1 MGIKKVFLCIY
12 DKAFLLKERIYDLMT
27 RKEIIV
33 SIGELMSYRGF
44 EDGTQF
50 LVASR
55 LLDVES
61 YINNKDTSFRF
72 QKMMTLCGKA
82 DVSFF
87 NDESART
94 IFSGLIKS
102 YLEKGYN
109 GKSHFL
115 LDKDCLLRNGTHRT
129 ALHIYLKDYTAKAYV
144 LKRKFSVF
152 DDCYSNFKNN
162 LQKDVFLTVENRLE
176 NIRKELIENGVS
188 FCAVL
193 PNIISLTE
201 LFDDIY
207 ERRSMLLKK
216 DFANSFHFICNSFDL
231 IDNQIYKLV
240 LFTLKDPD
248 YKVVNGYLESA
259 KIKNQRWPSG
269 VYVSRSCY
277 EGKKIY
283 DALKPYFINDN
294 GVSE

>member
-1 MGIKKVFLCIY
+1 
-12 DKAFLLKERIYDLMT
+12 
-27 RKEIIV
+27 
-33 SIGELMSYRGF
+33 
-44 EDGTQF
+44 
-50 LVASR
+50 
-55 LLDVES
+55 
-61 YINNKDTSFRF
+61 
-72 QKMMTLCGKA
+72 MMTLCGKT
-82 DVSFF
+82 DISFF
-87 NDESART
+87 NDGRERAAFRD
-94 IFSGLIKS
+94 LIQS
-102 YLEKGYN
+102 YMEKGYN

-115 LDKDCLLRNGTHRT
+115 LDRDCLLRNGTHRT

-152 DDCYSNFKNN
+152 DDSYSNFKNN
-162 LQKDVFLTVENRLE
+162 LQKDVFLTVEDRLE

-201 LFDDIY
+201 LFDDIC

-216 DFANSFHFICNSFDL
+216 DFANSFHFMCNSFDP

-240 LFTLKDPD
+240 LFSLKDPN

-269 VYVSRSCY
+269 VYISRSCY

-283 DALKPYFINDN
+283 DALKPYFINEN
-294 GVSE
+294 GISE